1 MMQADTEVHKGLEGV
16 IVTESSV
23 GFVDGQAGRLV
34 YRGYN
39 IETLAD
45 NSNYEEVAYLLL
57 YGHLPNVKEFENFRA
72 RLRTTMDLNADVV
85 ALIKSIAPKA
95 HPMSVLRTVV
105 SFIGA
110 QDQKSNSTDLR
121 DQEEMSLKLMS
132 KLPAIVGTISRAS
145 KGQDAIKPDP
155 ELSYAAN
162 FLYCSTGK
170 RPDKEHEKIMDTCLI
185 LHADHG
191 SNASTFSALVT
202 ISTLADMYS
211 AVTSAISTLKGPLHG
226 GANELALETIKKV
239 AKPEN
244 AEHVLSEMLAK
255 KEKIMGF
262 GHRVYKVYDP
272 RARILKK
279 YAESVTRR
287 NGKEDL
293 FRTAEQ
299 MEKVMISK
307 LGEKGIFPN
316 VDFYSG
322 MVYDSLGFDSRM
334 FTPIFA
340 LARIAGWTARSL
352 EYIRDNKLF
361 RPKAKYIG
369 EAGPKEYVGIQKR

>member
-1 MMQADTEVHKGLEGV
+1 MMQADTVVNKGLEGV
-16 IVTESSV
+16 IVAESSV

-39 IETLAD
+39 IETLAEH
-45 NSNYEEVAYLLL
+45 SNYEEVAYLLL
-57 YGHLPNVKEFENFRA
+57 YGQLPNATELENFRA
-72 RLRTTMDLNADVV
+72 RLRNTVDLNPEVV
-85 ALIKSIAPKA
+85 GLIKSIAPEA

-110 QDQKSNSTDLR
+110 QDRKSSSTDLR

-132 KLPAIVGTISRAS
+132 KLPAIVGTIARAS
-145 KGQDAIKPDP
+145 RHQDAVKPDP

-170 RPDKEHEKIMDTCLI
+170 RPDKEEVKIMDTCLI

-239 AKPEN
+239 GKPEN
-244 AEHVLSEMLAK
+244 AEPVLSEMLAK

-279 YAESVTRR
+279 FAESVTKR
-287 NGKEDL
+287 NGKEGL

-322 MVYDSLGFDSRM
+322 MVYDSLGFDSQM

-369 EAGPKEYVGIQKR
+369 ETGPKEYIGIQKR